1 MAQQVHAA
9 RQYAFRYRSFH
20 IDKNQPL
27 GHGSYGAVYKAKCDQ
42 LPCAA
47 KVLHPTI
54 LDPRDPGSD
63 RIMQRFQQECAFL
76 SSIRHP
82 YIVQY
87 LGMTRDPESK
97 LPVLLMELLDSSL
110 THLLENSKGP
120 LAYHI
125 EVDICHDVAL
135 AVSYLHSNDIIPRD
149 LSSNNVLIIA
159 GKRAK
164 VTDFGMSK
172 LAGTTQATMTPLT
185 MCPGTLAYMSPEA
198 LSEPPKYTKKLDCF
212 SEGVLM
218 VQICTRLWPE
228 PGPRTQKVPF
238 PSSPTGSIEMPVLE
252 IERRKMHI
260 DLIDPNHEFLPI
272 IKESLNYDESKRPSA
287 EELCE
292 MVGTLKQKPSYKR
305 SMNSGQ
311 SQPSEQLQRQLSMY
325 KSTSEQQKQEIEKQ
339 REEIIGC
346 RQEVEACQQDLQEKD
361 NAIALMENELQ
372 RLQEELEIR
381 DQTIAMMQQADSAQ
395 QARMRHINSEAIQ
408 SQSKNVSSKP
418 TNALSDEK
426 TGVGNGSEDRPTQS
440 KSASYRLPTKKATL
454 TWRKESELPHVMQKG
469 SNTVVHGNMVY
480 FMNKYGGALLSYN
493 FSTEKW
499 KPLPNS
505 NYSNCGLAII
515 EGQLTTIGGCDWDP
529 NVLYTVFRRK
539 EYKVTKKLLTLQ
551 SNKWVECF
559 PPLPIE
565 RGDVAAVT
573 TEQYLIVAGGK
584 DKDRRTLN
592 RVDVLNIDTKIW
604 SEVNSLVSRAIV
616 PSTTIIGDQLYV
628 LDGEYS
634 GSLQRCN
641 IKTLIQSKKWT
652 QSVWETLESCPVNDS
667 TCIAINGELL
677 AIGGRS
683 KEKHTLNTDAVH
695 KYDPATNSWSVIM
708 DSMPTARSGCFVIVT
723 PNNELMV
730 VGGQTTSGTNNY
742 ARCRAVEIA
751 KY

>member
-1 MAQQVHAA
+1 MAQQVQAA

-110 THLLENSKGP
+110 THLLEDSKGP

-125 EVDICHDVAL
+125 EVDICHDICL
-135 AVSYLHSNDIIPRD
+135 AVSYLHSNDIIHRD

-172 LAGTTQATMTPLT
+172 LASTTQATMTPLT

-218 VQICTRLWPE
+218 VQICTQLWPE

-252 IERRKMHI
+252 VERRKMHI
-260 DLIDPNHEFLPI
+260 DLIDPNHDFLPI
-272 IKESLNYDESKRPSA
+272 IKDSLNYDETKRPSA

-292 MVGTLKQKPSYKR
+292 KVGSLKEKQNYKQ
-305 SMNSGQ
+305 SKNSGQ
-311 SQPSEQLQRQLSMY
+311 SQTNEQLQKQLSMY

-339 REEIIGC
+339 REEIVGC
-346 RQEVEACQQDLQEKD
+346 RQEVVACRQDLQEKD
-361 NAIALMENELQ
+361 EAIALMENELQ
-372 RLQEELEIR
+372 RLQEELEMR
-381 DQTIAMMQQADSAQ
+381 DQTIAVIQQATSIQ
-395 QARMRHINSEAIQ
+395 QARMRNVRVTEPQSE
-408 SQSKNVSSKP
+408 STSSKP
-418 TNALSDEK
+418 ADASDKK
-426 TGVGNGSEDRPTQS
+426 TPAGEGTEPNLASCGS
-440 KSASYRLPTKKATL
+440 PTKHAAL
-454 TWRKESELPHVMQKG
+454 RWRKEDELPQGIRKG
-469 SNTVVHGNMVY
+469 PNAVVDGNKAY
-480 FMNKYGGALLSYN
+480 FMDRHGALLSYN

-499 KPLPNS
+499 KTLPS
-505 NYSNCGLAII
+505 GNYSNCGLAII
-515 EGQLTTIGGCDWDP
+515 EGQLTTVGGCDWDP

-551 SNKWVECF
+551 SNRWVECF
-559 PPLPIE
+559 PPLPTE
-565 RGDVAAVT
+565 RGDVAALT
-573 TEQYLIVAGGK
+573 TEKYLIVAGGK
-584 DKDRRTLN
+584 DKDRRVLN
-592 RVDVLNIDTKIW
+592 RVDVFNIYTKTW
-604 SEVNSLVSRAIV
+604 SEVRSLESKATV
-616 PSTTIIGDQLYV
+616 PSTAIIGDQLYV

-641 IKTLIQSKKWT
+641 IKTLLQSRKWT
-652 QSVWETLESCPVNDS
+652 QSVWNTLERCPVSDS
-667 TCIAINGELL
+667 TCIAVNGELL
-677 AIGGRS
+677 AVGGKS
-683 KEKHTLNTDAVH
+683 KEEHTLYTGAVH
-695 KYDPATNSWSVIM
+695 KYDPATNSWSIVIG
-708 DSMPTARSGCFVIVT
+708 SMPTGRSGCSAIVT

-730 VGGQTTSGTNNY
+730 VGGQTTSGAYNY
-742 ARCRAVEIA
+742 ARSKAVEIA
-751 KY
+751 EVTINTE